1 VVKKMAKKAV
11 SLTLDDELVEKIE
24 FLSRDTE
31 RPKSYFVNLA
41 LKEFFEE
48 IEDADI
54 ALERKKEKRISL
66 TEIKKR
72 LKI

>member
-1 VVKKMAKKAV
+1 MAKKAV
-11 SLTLDDELVEKIE
+11 SLTLDNELVEKIE

>member
-1 VVKKMAKKAV
+1 MAKKAV
-11 SLTLDDELVEKIE
+11 SLTLDNELVEKIE

-48 IEDADI
+48 MEDADI

>member
-1 VVKKMAKKAV
+1 MAKKAV
-11 SLTLDDELVEKIE
+11 SLTLDNELVKKIE
-24 FLSRDTE
+24 LLSRDTE

>member
-1 VVKKMAKKAV
+1 MAKKAV